1 MLELLCG
8 TPGSGKTEELIA
20 RANKALQSDPNSKIL
35 FIVPEQETVSAENR
49 IFTSLPPRAP
59 LTVEVDNFSRLA
71 DAVFRKVGGVAREHV
86 GRNAKKLCMWRTLKL
101 FPKQGN
107 SFEGVGSALSLI
119 NELTSGG
126 ATAEKLAAAAENL
139 AGEERLSEKLKEYS
153 LISSVYSAFVDEIG
167 YDAHRDGE
175 MLCDALIKNPSLF
188 ADTDIYIDGFTSFTG
203 IEYEIISH
211 LSDMAKSV
219 TVTVGGDPDS
229 NAIWLAEIRECA
241 ATLTLSEEK
250 NGRKPVITK
259 LGENRRTDR
268 ADIAKLS
275 TELWAQSAEKYSEIP
290 ENIRLF
296 KCRTPI
302 DEAELVACDIARQV
316 QNGARYSDITVTVR
330 SADKWQ
336 GVLDTT
342 LEEHGIPSFFSAGEQ
357 LDEHYAVCFIL
368 RAASAIGFDRE
379 NIAAML
385 KTGCTSLTD
394 DDCDIYIKYAKT
406 WKISK
411 KDYMDDADWDMEPDG
426 FVMHGS
432 GAGKRRS
439 AYTLEA
445 VNRVRRRVRELLY
458 PLYAAL
464 NRECTVKDA
473 CAEVFR
479 LCERAELCDMLK
491 RHSKTAHANGND
503 QEADKTAR
511 VWNAILAAL
520 DTAVVAAGDESITA
534 EELPVVTRLIF
545 SDTSLSVIPTSA
557 DAVTVGAADILRT
570 SGCKHVYVLGVCEG
584 EFPAPVSSKSFLS
597 SREKVLLENEG
608 IRLSKDANTLASREL
623 YIFRRVVS
631 YARESLT
638 VTYHER
644 DLSGETCVESSAFK
658 NTVLLFP
665 AFKNNVPRGT
675 DELKLASSV
684 WSKKSAAAVLKRTD
698 DRELAEAV
706 HKALSTEPYTAY
718 EPQFTL
724 DNNTC
729 AMLFGETVDLT
740 QSRLEYYAKCRFMY
754 FCRYMLGLNS
764 DALAEFDYSSNGTYI
779 HAMLERLVPLMSE
792 KSLTANELNET
803 IDKLSEDYYSALIPE
818 RNRTDPR
825 LSAQF
830 ERMKNAVRP
839 IAASLDGELK
849 NSGFRPIGAEIAISE
864 TADDL
869 PRPIRLPLEEGRS
882 LRLFGTVD
890 RADSFTNEQGTFV
903 RVIDY
908 KTNDKSFRLKNVDEG
923 INLQLLIYLLT
934 LCKDKRKEF
943 LDSVNCKGD
952 ALIPAGMLYCVTKPP
967 EKQVNTPPSAEA
979 YSEMVNGA
987 AAPRGIIINDKAI
1000 IGAYAESQMEGFTPI
1015 DGEKD
1020 SDRML
1025 FTPEE
1030 FASLGKKTEKK
1041 LISMANSL
1049 ARGEIYPRS
1058 ELGESTACQ
1067 YCDFINV
1074 CGNTKKGG
1082 RH

>member
-1 MLELLCG
+1 MRHTRKRKDRG
-8 TPGSGKTEELIA
+8 A
-20 RANKALQSDPNSKIL
+20 RAKKALEADHDAKIL

-49 IFTSLPPRAP
+49 IFTALPPFAP

-71 DAVFRKVGGVAREHV
+71 DSVFRKTGGVAREHV

-107 SFEGVGSALSLI
+107 SFEGVGSALSLV

-126 ATAEKLAAAAENL
+126 ATPEKLAAAAENL
-139 AGEERLSEKLKEYS
+139 AGEARLSEKLKEYS

-175 MLCDALIKNPSLF
+175 LLCDALIKHPSLF
-188 ADTDIYIDGFTSFTG
+188 ADTDIFIDGFTSFTG

-219 TVTVGGDPDS
+219 TVTVGGDIDS

-241 ATLTLSEEK
+241 AALILSEERS
-250 NGRKPVITK
+250 GRKPVITK
-259 LGENRRTDR
+259 LGENRRTEKE
-268 ADIAKLS
+268 DIRRLS
-275 TELWAQSAEKYSEIP
+275 AELWAQNAKKYTEMP

-296 KCRTPI
+296 KCRTPL

-316 QNGARYSDITVTVR
+316 QSGARYSDITVTFR
-330 SADKWQ
+330 SAEKWQ
-336 GVLDTT
+336 GVLDTA
-342 LEEHGIPSFFSAGEQ
+342 LEEHGIPAFFSAGEQ

-368 RAASAIGFDRE
+368 RAAAAVSFDRE
-379 NIAAML
+379 SIAAML
-385 KTGCTSLTD
+385 KTGCTGLSD

-406 WKISK
+406 WKITK
-411 KDYMDDADWDMEPDG
+411 KDYINDTDWDMEPDG
-426 FVMHGS
+426 FVVHGS
-432 GAGKRRS
+432 GGSKRRS

-445 VNRVRRRVRELLY
+445 VNRVRRRVRELIY
-458 PLYAAL
+458 PLYEAL
-464 NRECTVKDA
+464 SGECTVREI
-473 CAEVFR
+473 CEWIFR
-479 LCERAELCDMLK
+479 LCERAELCSMLK
-491 RHSKTAHANGND
+491 KQSKAAHSSGND
-503 QEADKTAR
+503 DEADKLAR

-520 DTAVVAAGDESITA
+520 DTAVIAAGEESISA
-534 EELPVVTRLIF
+534 EELPVFTRLIF
-545 SDTSLSVIPTSA
+545 SDTSLSAIPTSA
-557 DAVTVGAADILRT
+557 DAVTVGAADTLRT
-570 SGCKHVYVLGVCEG
+570 SGCKHVYILGACEG
-584 EFPAPVSSKSFLS
+584 EFPASVSSKSFLS
-597 SREKVLLENEG
+597 SREISLLEAEG
-608 IRLSKDANTLASREL
+608 IRLTKDANTLASREL

-631 YARESLT
+631 YARESIT

-644 DLSGETCVESSAFK
+644 DLSGEACVPGSAFK
-658 NTVLLFP
+658 NTVSLFP
-665 AFKNNVPRGT
+665 AFKDNIPNGT
-675 DELKLASSV
+675 DILKLASSI
-684 WSKKSAAAVLKRTD
+684 WSKKSAEAVLKRTEE
-698 DRELAEAV
+698 RELADAIR
-706 HKALSTEPYTAY
+706 KALATEPYLTY
-718 EPQFTL
+718 EPSFTL
-724 DNNTC
+724 DRDTRN
-729 AMLFGETVDLT
+729 MLFGETVDLT

-754 FCRYMLGLNS
+754 FCRYMLGLNT

-779 HAMLERLVPLMSE
+779 HAMLERLVPLMS
-792 KSLTANELNET
+792 KSELTANELNET
-803 IDKLSEDYYSALIPE
+803 IDRLSEEYYTTLIPE

-825 LSAQF
+825 LNAQF

-839 IAASLDGELK
+839 IAASLGGELK
-849 NSGFRPIGAEIAISE
+849 SSEFKPIGAEIPISTTE
-864 TADDL
+864 EGL
-869 PRPIRLPLEEGRS
+869 PRPIELPLEEGRT

-890 RADSFTNEQGTFV
+890 RADSFTNENGTYV

-923 INLQLLIYLLT
+923 VNLQLLIYLLT

-943 LDSVNCKGD
+943 LDSIGCKGS

-979 YSEMVNGA
+979 YGEMVNGA

-1000 IGAYAESQMEGFTPI
+1000 IDAHAESQMEGFAPL

-1030 FASLGKKTEKK
+1030 FTALGEKTERK
-1041 LISMANSL
+1041 LISMASSL
-1049 ARGEIYPRS
+1049 ARGEISPRS

>member
-8 TPGSGKTEELIA
+8 APGSGKTEELIA
-20 RANKALQSDPNSKIL
+20 RAKKALDASPDAKIL

-49 IFTSLPPRAP
+49 IFSSLPPHAP

-71 DAVFRKVGGVAREHV
+71 DSVFRKVGGVAREHV

-107 SFEGVGSALSLI
+107 SFEGVGSALSLV

-126 ATAEKLAAAAENL
+126 ATPEKLAAAAENL
-139 AGEERLSEKLKEYS
+139 ASEARLSEKLKEYA
-153 LISSVYSAFVDEIG
+153 LISSVYSAFIDEIG

-175 MLCDALIKNPSLF
+175 MLCEALVKNPSLF
-188 ADTDIYIDGFTSFTG
+188 ADTDICIDGFTSFTG

-219 TVTVGGDPDS
+219 TVTVSGDPDS

-250 NGRKPVITK
+250 NGRKPIITK
-259 LGENRRTDR
+259 LGKNKRTER
-268 ADIAKLS
+268 ADIVRLAS
-275 TELWAQSAEKYSEIP
+275 ELWAQGTEKYTEKP
-290 ENIRLF
+290 DNISLF

-336 GVLDTT
+336 GVLDTV
-342 LEEHGIPSFFSAGEQ
+342 LEEHGIPSFFAAGEQ

-368 RAASAIGFDRE
+368 RAAAAVGFDRE
-379 NIAAML
+379 SIAAML
-385 KTGCTSLTD
+385 KTGCTSLSD

-432 GAGKRRS
+432 GGSKRRS

-458 PLYAAL
+458 PLYEML
-464 NRECTVKDA
+464 DSGCTVKDA
-473 CAEVFR
+473 CAEIFR
-479 LCERAELCDMLK
+479 LCGRAGLNDILK
-491 RHSKTAHANGND
+491 KHSKAAHASGND
-503 QEADKTAR
+503 EEADKTAR

-520 DTAVVAAGDESITA
+520 DTAVIASGDEPVNA
-534 EELPVVTRLIF
+534 DELAVVMRLIF
-545 SDTSLSVIPTSA
+545 SDTPLSVIPTSA
-557 DAVTVGAADILRT
+557 DAVTVGAADTLRS
-570 SGCKHVYVLGVCEG
+570 SGSKHVYILGVCEG
-584 EFPAPVSSKSFLS
+584 EFPASVSSKSFLS
-597 SREKVLLENEG
+597 GREKALLENEG
-608 IRLSKDANTLASREL
+608 IRLTKDANTLASREL
-623 YIFRRVVS
+623 FIFRRVVS
-631 YARESLT
+631 YARESVT

-644 DLSGETCVESSAFK
+644 DLSGETCAPSSAFK

-665 AFKNNVPRGT
+665 AFKDNVPSGT
-675 DELKLASSV
+675 DELKLATSV
-684 WSKKSAAAVLKRTD
+684 WSKKSAEAVLKRTD
-698 DRELAEAV
+698 DRELKEAV
-706 HKALSTEPYTAY
+706 HKALVTSPYEAY
-718 EPQFTL
+718 DPKFTL
-724 DNNTC
+724 DAKTRD
-729 AMLFGETVDLT
+729 MLFGETVDLT

-754 FCRYMLGLNS
+754 FCRYMLGLNT

-792 KSLTANELNET
+792 KALTADELNAT
-803 IDKLSEDYYSALIPE
+803 IDKFSEEYYTELIPE

-825 LSAQF
+825 LNAQF

-849 NSGFRPIGAEIAISE
+849 NSEFKPIGAEIAIST

-869 PRPIRLPLEEGRS
+869 PRPIELPLEEGRS

-890 RADSFTNEQGTFV
+890 RADSFTNDDGTYV

-923 INLQLLIYLLT
+923 VNLQLLIYLLT

-943 LDSVNCKGD
+943 LNSVGCKGD

-967 EKQVNTPPSAEA
+967 EKQVNTPPSAEE
-979 YSEMVNGA
+979 YGEMVNGA
-987 AAPRGIIINDKAI
+987 AAPRGIIINDKAVI
-1000 IGAYAESQMEGFTPI
+1000 AAHAESQMEGFAPI
-1015 DGEKD
+1015 EGEKD

-1025 FTPEE
+1025 FTAKE
-1030 FASLGKKTEKK
+1030 FASLGEKTEKK
-1041 LISMANSL
+1041 LISMASSL
-1049 ARGEIYPRS
+1049 ARGEISPRS